1 MDNAGLT
8 AIPSMEELKAVVF
21 SMSPS
26 SAPGPDG
33 LFGKFYHS
41 CWDIIKDDL
50 LLMIN
55 DFFAG
60 FIKGSSITENI
71 MMTQNMVHNITKPST
86 NGNVVLKVDM
96 PKAYDRVPWEYLYS
110 NGPVISHLCYAD
122 DTILFS
128 SAEPESLKIMMEKM
142 ETYEKTSGQLVNKAK
157 SGFYVNFQDDD
168 IRINRIKQITGYN
181 HCHFSVQYLGCP
193 IYIGRKKAIPLHT
206 LSVLHPPKAT
216 FSQIKKIISNFF
228 WGMDDNKNKKHW
240 MVWKDMC
247 FPIEEGGAGFRSLK
261 DTCNAFSAKIWWK
274 FRTKKSLIKDFLEA
288 KYCKRFHPVAIRKA
302 QCQSQF
308 WRRMMDIKEKV
319 EPYIS
324 WSLVRGEISF

>member
-8 AIPSMEELKAVVF
+8 AIPSMEELKTVVF

-33 LFGKFYHS
+33 LSGKFYHS

-55 DFFAG
+55 DFFA
-60 FIKGSSITENI
+60 
-71 MMTQNMVHNITKPST
+71 
-86 NGNVVLKVDM
+86 
-96 PKAYDRVPWEYLYS
+96 
-110 NGPVISHLCYAD
+110 
-122 DTILFS
+122 
-128 SAEPESLKIMMEKM
+128 AEPESLKIMMEKM

-168 IRINRIKQITGYN
+168 IRINRIKQITRYN